1 MIKYYCHKTNISM
14 LKYPTI
20 FYTRVILLQIMRDWG
35 VGRAI
40 PE

>member
-1 MIKYYCHKTNISM
+1 M

-20 FYTRVILLQIMRDWG
+20 FYARVILLQIMRDWG